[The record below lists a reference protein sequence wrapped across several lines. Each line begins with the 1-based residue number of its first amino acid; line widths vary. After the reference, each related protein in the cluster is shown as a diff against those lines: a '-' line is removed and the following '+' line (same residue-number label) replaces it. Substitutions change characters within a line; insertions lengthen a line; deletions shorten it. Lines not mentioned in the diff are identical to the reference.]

1 MKSSKRALLVLVCA
15 AALLVPA
22 TDALAAS
29 YCERSYYSDA
39 TYTVLVGERITTCQ
53 GQVYSWGVVTPYR
66 ISACEPCGGGALT
79 DAAPDAGTTG
89 PLATAAVLEPAAVAP
104 PARP

>member
-1 MKSSKRALLVLVCA
+1 MKSLKRTLLGLACAVALLG
-15 AALLVPA
+15 PA

-66 ISACEPCGGGALT
+66 LSACEPCGGGALT
-79 DAAPDAGTTG
+79 DATPDA
-89 PLATAAVLEPAAVAP
+89 PAPSAPEPAAVAL
-104 PARP
+104 PAQP